1 MAVSKFFTTEIK
13 PAFTD
18 VAQIIASNKADAAFS
33 AGDVLF
39 DWQEMQMPRG
49 AAKLKDINVMLR
61 GTHTAGAMQFFFA
74 KPNSDGTAPSSIGTP
89 NATANG
95 TGYYDNVLGAV
106 VIDDTAVKNRLDFM
120 DVYSMGAGASGDQMA
135 AIVVESAAE
144 YGQNVG
150 YDKVYV
156 ACVGHQNFALN
167 FSTNVVTAGAHTDDA
182 TNDITVTAAAD
193 PRHFFQKGD
202 VLHIHDVNTAI
213 GTVSSLPDAT
223 SIILTS
229 NNVGAIASADE
240 IVNLSPIKCIFSW
253 EK

>member
-89 NATANG
+89 NNTANG

-167 FSTNVVTAGAHTDDA
+167 FSTNVVTLK
-182 TNDITVTAAAD
+182 
-193 PRHFFQKGD
+193 PY
-202 VLHIHDVNTAI
+202 
-213 GTVSSLPDAT
+213 
-223 SIILTS
+223 
-229 NNVGAIASADE
+229 
-240 IVNLSPIKCIFSW
+240 
-253 EK
+253 

>member
-18 VAQIIASNKADAAFS
+18 VAQIIQADKSDLAFA

-39 DWQEMQMPRG
+39 DWQEMQMPKG
-49 AAKLKDINVMLR
+49 AAKLSDINVMLR

-74 KPNSDGTAPSSIGTP
+74 KPNADGTAPSSIGTP
-89 NATANG
+89 NATADG
-95 TGYYDNVLGAV
+95 TGYYENVIGAV
-106 VIDDTAVKNRLDFM
+106 VIDDTSAKARLDFM
-120 DVYSMGAGASGDQMA
+120 DVYSMGAGASQDQVA
-135 AIVVESAAE
+135 CIVVEGRVE

-156 ACVGHQNFALN
+156 ACVGHQSFALN
-167 FSTNVVTAGAHTDDA
+167 FSTNAVTAGAHTDDA
-182 TNDITVTAAAD
+182 TNDITVTSAAD
-193 PRHFFQKGD
+193 PRKFFQEGD

-229 NNVGAIASADE
+229 NNVGAIASGDE

>member
-13 PAFTD
+13 PTFTH
-18 VAQIIASNKADAAFS
+18 VGQIIQSDKTDLAFQ

-49 AAKLKDINVMLR
+49 AARLTDINVMLR

-89 NATANG
+89 NNTANG

-106 VIDDTAVKNRLDFM
+106 VIDDTAVKNRLDYI

-135 AIVVESAAE
+135 AIVVESRPE

-156 ACVGHQNFALN
+156 ACVGHQSFALN
-167 FSTNVVTAGAHTDDA
+167 FSTNVVTAGAHLDDA
-182 TNDITVTAAAD
+182 TNDITVTAASD
-193 PRHFFQKGD
+193 PRRFFQEGD
-202 VLHIHDVNTAI
+202 VLHIHDSNTAI